1 MPRDASENGSELLL
15 LAVVS
20 GAAALLSGCGGGASA
35 PVQNELALITAD
47 ENQLAPQLRTLYQT
61 LFRIAEPMRERRRP
75 ESEPLRMRVATTNGA
90 ESLVLQLVRNGVG
103 DYPHLRV
110 YRPRT
115 GEHANFVFGGS
126 LSQGITLRLT
136 DDQGRLLQRDGERL
150 EFSLFNTRQRTR
162 APRDWIEQG
171 IRIAAL
177 AFVVWLGAVLVRGV
191 AAAVGF
197 VAFNLIILGLLAAA
211 AGVTLPI
218 LRWIVDETGLDWE
231 SIRRFIEQTA
241 QTIATLLRD
250 IVSWLTQQRP

>member
-1 MPRDASENGSELLL
+1 MPRDASETRSELLL
-15 LAVVS
+15 LAMVS
-20 GAAALLSGCGGGASA
+20 GAAVLISGCGGGASA

-75 ESEPLRMRVATTNGA
+75 ESEPLRMRIATTNGA
-90 ESLVLQLVRNGVG
+90 ESLVLQLVRNDAG
-103 DYPHLRV
+103 DYPHPRV

-150 EFSLFNTRQRTR
+150 EFSLFNTRQRAR